1 MIELMPY
8 ELTSINNL
16 DLLNQYKQN
25 YLSFDFKISNDVIIP
40 QFVNLKIQ
48 LFIDL
53 IICIF

>member
-1 MIELMPY
+1 MPY